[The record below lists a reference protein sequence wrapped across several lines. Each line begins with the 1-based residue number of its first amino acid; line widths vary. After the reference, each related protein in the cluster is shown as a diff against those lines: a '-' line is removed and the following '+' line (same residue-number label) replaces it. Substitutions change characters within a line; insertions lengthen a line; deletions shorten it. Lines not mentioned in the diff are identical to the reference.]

1 MIVTFVSELTKLET
15 TQLTSFLLMEEIFR
29 TISRFLLSKH
39 ALLSAKE
46 ARMIRHVLIV
56 ELLVIQSRQAIR
68 ATRDTWL

>member
-29 TISRFLLSKH
+29 TISRFLFSKQ
-39 ALLSAKE
+39 ALRSAKE

-68 ATRDTWL
+68 ATGDTWL